1 MSFKQFQSIFYPAF
15 DIYGLIEWTL
25 EKMLKMFFC
34 PKCAHQKKLKDK
46 SGWCSVYTTL
56 LFRARYTEQKDANGV
71 IWGSGQVQMK
81 IFEQGCQTC
90 GTYRSGCLDQD
101 DKSGWC
107 SVYTTLL
114 FRARYTEQKD
124 ANGVIW
130 GSGQVQMKIFEQGC
144 QTCGTYSSGC
154 LDQEG
159 IEQAFYWL
167 HIWLLKKFY
176 NVEIYGDDCSDQP
189 KDERFSRGPHDSK
202 R

>member
-1 MSFKQFQSIFYPAF
+1 MPENVKTDQKNIKWVKSDGWLYRSHNARSKS
-15 DIYGLIEWTL
+15 
-25 EKMLKMFFC
+25 FC

-46 SGWCSVYTTL
+46 S
-56 LFRARYTEQKDANGV
+56 EQKDANGV

-90 GTYRSGCLDQD
+90 GTYR
-101 DKSGWC
+101 
-107 SVYTTLL
+107 
-114 FRARYTEQKD
+114 
-124 ANGVIW
+124 
-130 GSGQVQMKIFEQGC
+130 
-144 QTCGTYSSGC
+144 SGC

-202 R
+202 RSVAHCSSTIQNVDMICVLHNGVILAIESYEDLLTVDGRYYRLIQEKLT